1 MKWRI
6 ATFRGKHA
14 SKFTLFS
21 VFCATDFNLCFSRA
35 VLWLFRLAP
44 PPSTLQSTFRR
55 MLSETS
61 WWPPPPSPVISD
73 TKKRSNA
80 VIADISRQINLR
92 LQEEKAL
99 SLSLGFG
106 SDTVVLN
113 GIKATGN
120 PLSHLSER
128 EVDSNKTAL
137 LKSVFV
143 KRVSSGLHSTDRVG
157 KSLHAKREEIF

>member
-1 MKWRI
+1 M
-6 ATFRGKHA
+6 A
-14 SKFTLFS
+14 
-21 VFCATDFNLCFSRA
+21 
-35 VLWLFRLAP
+35 
-44 PPSTLQSTFRR
+44 
-55 MLSETS
+55 
-61 WWPPPPSPVISD
+61 WWPSPVISD

-92 LQEEKAL
+92 LQKE
-99 SLSLGFG
+99 LSLGFG

-157 KSLHAKREEIF
+157 NIFACKAVRHF

>member
-1 MKWRI
+1 MRWRI

-14 SKFTLFS
+14 SKFPLFFHLLCNRFQFMFQQS
-21 VFCATDFNLCFSRA
+21 RSLALPPRSSSSFHSPIHFSPYVIRDIMVAMVALARHQRHKEKKQRSHCGHQQTDKSQAARG
-35 VLWLFRLAP
+35 
-44 PPSTLQSTFRR
+44 
-55 MLSETS
+55 
-61 WWPPPPSPVISD
+61 
-73 TKKRSNA
+73 KG
-80 VIADISRQINLR
+80 
-92 LQEEKAL
+92 

-143 KRVSSGLHSTDRVG
+143 KRVSSGLHSTG
-157 KSLHAKREEIF
+157 